1 MSAAVK
7 QNFESYAGD
16 AAYPQ
21 FTTRDGSGTPI
32 DISSM
37 VEIVWSAQRDAD
49 SAPVISKAFTLGGV
63 SKINGGTGGIFQPNI
78 MTGESA
84 ALVGFYIHRAV
95 LTDSSGNETT
105 VEIGRWQVGIKPIA
119 TYSGDPSINE
129 RDAVRFWINDTD
141 VDNAQIMDAEIDY
154 VLTQFTNPM
163 LAAAQCARNLQAKY
177 ARKPNKRVG
186 DLQISWGDIAKAY
199 ATLAADLE
207 ARGNTF
213 GVQPYSGGISWA
225 DRLKVNSNTDRVKP
239 PFRGQGQFDNKA
251 GKNNTSEEAWN
262 TSDGS

>member
-1 MSAAVK
+1 MTALK
-7 QNFESYAGD
+7 QNFTTYAGD
-16 AAYPQ
+16 DALPI
-21 FTTRDGSGTPI
+21 FIVKDGDGNPI
-32 DISSM
+32 DLSTMDQIEWIAS
-37 VEIVWSAQRDAD
+37 RDA
-49 SAPVISKAFTLGGV
+49 AGAAVIDKLMT
-63 SKINGGTGGIFQPNI
+63 TGGIVLVGGGT
-78 MTGESA
+78 TGEFSPVIRETDTA
-84 ALVGFYIHRAV
+84 GLAGFYFHRAII
-95 LTDSSGNETT
+95 TDQGGLVST
-105 VEIGRWQVGIKPIA
+105 VALGRWQVGPTPLA
-119 TYSGDPSINE
+119 TYSGDPSISE

-154 VLTQFTNPM
+154 TIGIFPNPM

-213 GVQPYSGGISWA
+213 GLQPYSGGISWA
-225 DRLKVNSNTDRVKP
+225 DRFRVSSNTDRVKP
-239 PFRGQGQFDNKA
+239 PFRGQGQFDNRA

-262 TSDGS
+262 SSDGS